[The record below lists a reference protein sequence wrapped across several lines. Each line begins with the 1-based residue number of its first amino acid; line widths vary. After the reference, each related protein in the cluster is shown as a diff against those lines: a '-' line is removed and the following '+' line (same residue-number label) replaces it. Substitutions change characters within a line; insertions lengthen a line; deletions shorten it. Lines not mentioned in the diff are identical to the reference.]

1 MADFETAFRCTD
13 KAEGGY
19 ADDPDDSGG
28 ETFRG
33 IARNFH
39 PGWSG
44 WARIDEIKRTLVRVR
59 WNAEM
64 RLATADQ
71 VEAFYR
77 TFYWHPIQ
85 GDALPDQ
92 DVANILYDAAVNQ
105 GTHPAACFL
114 QEALNLL
121 NRNGSD
127 YLDLV
132 VDGKIG
138 PRTLAALQVH
148 LRGEKSPALL
158 LKVVGFLRMEQ
169 WVNLMRRKPSQEKF
183 ARSWLARI

>member
-121 NRNGSD
+121 NRNGTD
-127 YLDLV
+127 YLDLI
-132 VDGKIG
+132 VDGKLG
-138 PRTLAALQVH
+138 PRSLGALAMH
-148 LRGEKSPALL
+148 LRKEKGSQLIV
-158 LKVVGFLRMEQ
+158 KVIRFLRAEYYI
-169 WVNLMRRKPSQEKF
+169 NILRRKPGQEKF

>member
-1 MADFETAFRCTD
+1 MADFKKAFERTD
-13 KAEGGY
+13 AYEGGY
-19 ADDPDDSGG
+19 ANDPDDRGE

-33 IARNFH
+33 ISRAFH

-44 WARIDEIKRTLVRVR
+44 WRYIDEIKGTLPCAQ
-59 WNAEM
+59 WNDAM
-64 RLATADQ
+64 RRATSDM

-77 TFYWHPIQ
+77 TFFWNTIQ
-85 GDALPDQ
+85 GDALPNQ
-92 DVANILYDAAVNQ
+92 EVANLIYDAAVNQ
-105 GTHPAACFL
+105 SVHPAGCFL